1 MKLTRKRAQEIRAAA
16 RATVEAP
23 TSTRLERA
31 ERRMRR
37 AAEAMAAVNAPESE
51 ADVETLIEVSD
62 EWDAAHRALQL
73 LGASR

>member
-1 MKLTRKRAQEIRAAA
+1 MRRVQEIRAGAVAA
-16 RATVEAP
+16 VMPP

-37 AAEAMAAVNAPESE
+37 AAEAMATAHEGDCDGE
-51 ADVETLIEVSD
+51 ELIAISD
-62 EWDAAHRALQL
+62 EWDAAFRALQL